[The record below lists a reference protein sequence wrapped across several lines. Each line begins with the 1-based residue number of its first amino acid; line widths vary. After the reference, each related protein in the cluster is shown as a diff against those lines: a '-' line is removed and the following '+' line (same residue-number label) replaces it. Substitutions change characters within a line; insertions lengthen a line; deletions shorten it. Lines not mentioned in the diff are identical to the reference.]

1 MIRYTVKT
9 EFDMLALG
17 ERVASACDR
26 SGFIAL
32 YGDLGAGKT
41 VFARGVARAFG
52 VDHVSSPTFTIVCE
66 YPTEPKLYHFDAY
79 RLSDADELYAIGFSD
94 YLKEDALLLMEWANL
109 VEPALP
115 TDRLDITIE
124 GSGMDTRTV
133 AFEPHG
139 LLISWLQSPSAAPQN
154 KV

>member
-9 EFDMLALG
+9 ESDMLALG
-17 ERVASACDR
+17 EQIAEACDR
-26 SGFIAL
+26 RGFIAL

-94 YLKEDALLLMEWANL
+94 YLREDALLLMEWANL
-109 VEPALP
+109 VADALP
-115 TDRLDITIE
+115 KDRLDVTIE
-124 GSGMDTRTV
+124 GSGMMERTV
-133 AFEPHG
+133 TIEPRG
-139 LLISWLQSPSAAPQN
+139 LRYQEVFQ
-154 KV
+154 

>member
-1 MIRYTVKT
+1 MTIERTVKT
-9 EFDMLALG
+9 EEEMLALG
-17 ERVASACDR
+17 RRAAERLEKH
-26 SGFIAL
+26 GFIAL

-41 VFARGVARAFG
+41 VFARGVAQAFG
-52 VDHVSSPTFTIVCE
+52 INHVSSPTFTIVCE

-139 LLISWLQSPSAAPQN
+139 TRMEAIFHEDSCI
-154 KV
+154 

>member
-1 MIRYTVKT
+1 MAIKRTVKT
-9 EFDMLALG
+9 EDEMLALG
-17 ERVASACDR
+17 KCIAERLGKH
-26 SGFIAL
+26 GFLAL

-94 YLKEDALLLMEWANL
+94 YLREDALLLMEWANL
-109 VEPALP
+109 VADALP
-115 TDRLDITIE
+115 KDRLDVTIE
-124 GSGMDTRTV
+124 GSGMMERTV
-133 AFEPHG
+133 TIEPHG
-139 LLISWLQSPSAAPQN
+139 TEYEEVFHEDPCI
-154 KV
+154 

>member
-26 SGFIAL
+26 RGFIAL

-41 VFARGVARAFG
+41 VFARGVARAFS

-94 YLKEDALLLMEWANL
+94 YLREDALLLMEWANL
-109 VEPALP
+109 VPEALP
-115 TDRLDITIE
+115 KERLDVTIE
-124 GSGMDTRTV
+124 GSGNDARIVTMEPRGKRYEE
-133 AFEPHG
+133 AFHED
-139 LLISWLQSPSAAPQN
+139 SC
-154 KV
+154 V